1 MQLPP
6 NPLVV
11 NRRVAFSETDAAGL
25 VHFTNYFKYMEAA
38 EAELFRALQL
48 PLMQS
53 GDGLMA
59 GFPRV
64 DCRCRFKRPLAFDE
78 EFRVELTITDLI
90 ENRIHYACTLYDC
103 RGNKCAT
110 GTMTTARVKRLPD
123 GGLESIPIDGLFRQ
137 RLLDWKNCA
146 R

>member
-6 NPLVV
+6 NPLVIE
-11 NRRVAFSETDAAGL
+11 RRVAFSETDAAGL

-38 EAELFRALQL
+38 EAELFRALGL

-78 EFRVELTITDLI
+78 CVRIELTITDLI
-90 ENRIHYACTLYDC
+90 ENRIHYSCTLFDA
-103 RGNKCAT
+103 RGQKCAS
-110 GTMTTARVKRLPD
+110 GAMTTARVRRTPD
-123 GGLESIPIDGLFRQ
+123 GGLQSIPLDGTFRE
-137 RLLDWKNCA
+137 RLETWKNS
-146 R
+146 RR